1 MNGFYF
7 EGLEDA
13 MRSNAA
19 TGQAELF
26 GPMYVAAVPSPI
38 GKVYVE
44 SDGER
49 ITRVSFEPLGKSTKR
64 RVPKVLKEAVIQ
76 LQAYFAGRR
85 KKFDLPLYRV
95 GSAYRKLVWE
105 RLDKIPF
112 GQAITYEQLAA
123 AVGGNARSIG
133 TACGDNPLMIVVPC
147 HRVIGKSGL
156 LTGYAGGL
164 WRKKWL
170 LEHEG
175 VLSRE
180 LFA

>member
-1 MNGFYF
+1 
-7 EGLEDA
+7 
-13 MRSNAA
+13 MRAA
-19 TGQAELF
+19 HDLNTPELF
-26 GPMYVAAVPSPI
+26 GPMYVAALESPI

-49 ITRVSFEPLGKSTKR
+49 ITRVAFKNLGR
-64 RVPKVLKEAVIQ
+64 GRGGPKPKILNEALLQ

-95 GSAYRKLVWE
+95 ESTYRKKVWE
-105 RLDKIPF
+105 QLDRLPF
-112 GQAITYEQLAA
+112 GKALTYEQLADD
-123 AVGGNARSIG
+123 VGGNGRSVG
-133 TACGDNPLMIVVPC
+133 TACGDNPLLILVPC
-147 HRVIGKSGL
+147 HRVLGKSGL

-175 VLSRE
+175 LLPKE
-180 LFA
+180 LF